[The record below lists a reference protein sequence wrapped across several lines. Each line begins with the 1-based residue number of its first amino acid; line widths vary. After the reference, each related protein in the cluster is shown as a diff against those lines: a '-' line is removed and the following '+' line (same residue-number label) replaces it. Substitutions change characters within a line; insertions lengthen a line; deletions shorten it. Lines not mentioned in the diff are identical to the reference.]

1 MNPFLAKLFL
11 AAVSVSVTTEE
22 AGPADARLTL
32 RRTEST
38 ERIPDEKGMEALTE
52 LAVSRNGRLLYSL
65 KVEGF
70 DGKPLDD
77 TLYVIARGVED
88 VEWWSVYRL
97 ADGRQLFDTHVRPV
111 RFAPGRYAGFEVPE
125 DGDPR
130 LRDAHLFGIVTIAT
144 AAGEVRRY
152 PLRAKDERHAMRLR
166 SYWDAQRKLDFDSTR
181 NALVLTIKGGEPDYR
196 LEIPVHDGDIG
207 QCCDIVS
214 R

>member
-1 MNPFLAKLFL
+1 MTPLLAKLFL
-11 AAVSVSVTTEE
+11 AAVSVSVTTEV
-22 AGPADARLTL
+22 AGPPEARLTL

-52 LAVSRNGRLLYSL
+52 LAVSRGGKLLYTL

-70 DGKPLDD
+70 DGRPLDD

-97 ADGRQLFDTHVRPV
+97 ADGRHLFDSHVPLS

-130 LRDAHLFGIVTIAT
+130 LRDSHLFGIVTIAT
-144 AAGEVRRY
+144 AAGEVRRF
-152 PLRAKDERHAMRLR
+152 PLRAKDPRLAMRLR
-166 SYWDAQRKLDFDSTR
+166 SYWDAQRTLRFDAAR
-181 NALVLTIKGGEPDYR
+181 AVLLLTITGGEPDYR
-196 LEIPVHDGDIG
+196 LEIPVRDGDIA
-207 QCCDIVS
+207 QCCDMLA